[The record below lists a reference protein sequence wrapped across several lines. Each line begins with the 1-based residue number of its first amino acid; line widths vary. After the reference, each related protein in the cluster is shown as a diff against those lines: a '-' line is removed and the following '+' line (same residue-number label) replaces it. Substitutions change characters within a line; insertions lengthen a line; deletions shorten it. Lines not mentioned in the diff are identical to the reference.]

1 MGKLHKQDLYRL
13 DKICDLKPK
22 YFILKIAILLVIS
35 KVANV
40 KKNTST
46 NVIILGLYF
55 YIYIIMYFDSMTV
68 TYQ

>member
-1 MGKLHKQDLYRL
+1 MGKLHKQDFDRL
-13 DKICDLKPK
+13 DEICDLKPK

-40 KKNTST
+40 EKNTST
-46 NVIILGLYF
+46 NIILGLYF

-68 TYQ
+68 DC